1 MKSACVQHPLVSSHG
16 GFSLAEVLIAL
27 SITAFALLALVG
39 VLPEGL
45 RSLQNAQ
52 RQEAEARIVQQV
64 AALHQLQSWDATLSE
79 NDLDFD
85 ANGAPAQSG
94 STDAVYRA
102 RAELTDSVPLPN
114 ESTASPYL
122 RRLRIRIINQVAGG
136 SFDNTAQYREKWV
149 TLVNLDK
156 VVSTTTQA
164 VSTSSNQSTG
174 TSLNP

>member
-1 MKSACVQHPLVSSHG
+1 M
-16 GFSLAEVLIAL
+16 LIAL

-64 AALHQLQSWDATLSE
+64 AAALHQLQSWDATLSE
-79 NDLDFD
+79 NHLDFD

-94 STDAVYRA
+94 DTDAIYRA

-122 RRLRIRIINQVAGG
+122 RRLRIRIISQFAGG
-136 SFDNTAQYREKWV
+136 SFDNTAQYREKW
-149 TLVNLDK
+149 
-156 VVSTTTQA
+156 
-164 VSTSSNQSTG
+164 
-174 TSLNP
+174 